1 VIRGGF
7 FRRGSQVQFL
17 VNEQEYF
24 LTFAEDDDRLYVL
37 QPTATGLQRIPVYV
51 DAPKWERAAKQER
64 RKVRVQ

>member
-1 VIRGGF
+1 M
-7 FRRGSQVQFL
+7 QFL

-37 QPTATGLQRIPVYV
+37 QPTATGLQKIPVYV